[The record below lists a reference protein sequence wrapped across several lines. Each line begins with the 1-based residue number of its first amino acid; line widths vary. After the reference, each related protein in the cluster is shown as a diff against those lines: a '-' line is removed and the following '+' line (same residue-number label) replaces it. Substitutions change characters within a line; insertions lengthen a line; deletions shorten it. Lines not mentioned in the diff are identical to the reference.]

1 MVKTDVS
8 HLVLETLMLR
18 EDYSRAVLPY
28 IKVEYFET
36 QEERIVFEKIKKYI
50 NTYNALPTSEVISI
64 ELNNDPNVLDNT
76 IDFFVEFAKDIEK
89 SDKSLDWLLETT
101 EQFCKDRALYIA
113 LEQSI
118 EIAQENENANGLSRG
133 ALPQIFQDA
142 LNVSFD
148 QQIGHDYIDDAE
160 IRYDFYHNNEE
171 TLPFNLEELNLLT
184 HGGLKKKTLNLIM
197 AASGV
202 GKTIAM
208 CDFSSSWISSGKNVL
223 YITME
228 MAEESISERIDA
240 NLMDIEVNNIKDI
253 PKDIFLK
260 NIENIKSHSVG
271 KLVVKE
277 YPTGS
282 ANVGHFRFL
291 LQELKQKKGFVPD
304 VICVD
309 YVNIC
314 SSARIKHTSANS
326 YTIVKSIAEELR
338 GLAVEFNVPLVSAT
352 QTGRQGFDASDIS
365 ATDVSESIGL
375 VQTADLLLAMISNE
389 DLQNMDQVI
398 FKTVKNRYGENNTYH
413 TIGIDR
419 AKMKLFDLEG
429 NKNSYS
435 ADVSTVIP
443 KNIGSGATSRFDGFK
458 L

>member
-1 MVKTDVS
+1 
-8 HLVLETLMLR
+8 
-18 EDYSRAVLPY
+18 
-28 IKVEYFET
+28 
-36 QEERIVFEKIKKYI
+36 
-50 NTYNALPTSEVISI
+50 
-64 ELNNDPNVLDNT
+64 
-76 IDFFVEFAKDIEK
+76 
-89 SDKSLDWLLETT
+89 
-101 EQFCKDRALYIA
+101 
-113 LEQSI
+113 
-118 EIAQENENANGLSRG
+118 
-133 ALPQIFQDA
+133 
-142 LNVSFD
+142 
-148 QQIGHDYIDDAE
+148 
-160 IRYDFYHNNEE
+160 
-171 TLPFNLEELNLLT
+171 LT